1 MRIVFFT
8 HKHISHLFP
17 IDDLLNLLSKYHDIF
32 CVGYKEREEYFLNK
46 NITFIPYPEKEFESL
61 EKEINSLLKNEMI
74 ALKVNDIEKW
84 YYYYTRKN
92 AIKLHDITE
101 SEIQK
106 LIKEIEIIKPDLV
119 FHDIVDLY
127 APIIC
132 NRLNIKRYDYIT
144 NPLYSKKYFNTN
156 PEMLY
161 SILTFRFLMD
171 HKFIENNIKDYW
183 NKQRDI
189 YFDVEKYY
197 GLIPIPPMNQFEMT
211 GEKNIIFNCSFLQ
224 QQYDKNNSIIVPP
237 HDNQFKLEK
246 SIDNEL
252 IEFIKKKNK
261 IIYISHGSFLT
272 LDIEYYYRLLE
283 ELKEFNVSFIISCG
297 KNLNNIKK
305 VVDDNNMNSRVY
317 CGSFLPQKYILNN
330 ADLFITSGGFNS
342 ILESIYYKV
351 PMLVDPIS
359 AEQRMNGYVI
369 HELGIGESLC
379 LKESLGKVK
388 QITKNLLSEE
398 NYKKNVEKYNVLMK
412 EEMSN
417 RNEIVNSFLE
427 KLIV

>member
-1 MRIVFFT
+1 
-8 HKHISHLFP
+8 
-17 IDDLLNLLSKYHDIF
+17 
-32 CVGYKEREEYFLNK
+32 
-46 NITFIPYPEKEFESL
+46 
-61 EKEINSLLKNEMI
+61 MI
-74 ALKVNDIEKW
+74 YNRAFSF
-84 YYYYTRKN
+84 N
-92 AIKLHDITE
+92 A
-101 SEIQK
+101 
-106 LIKEIEIIKPDLV
+106 
-119 FHDIVDLY
+119 
-127 APIIC
+127 
-132 NRLNIKRYDYIT
+132 
-144 NPLYSKKYFNTN
+144 
-156 PEMLY
+156 
-161 SILTFRFLMD
+161 
-171 HKFIENNIKDYW
+171 
-183 NKQRDI
+183 
-189 YFDVEKYY
+189 Y
-197 GLIPIPPMNQFEMT
+197 GT
-211 GEKNIIFNCSFLQ
+211 
-224 QQYDKNNSIIVPP
+224 
-237 HDNQFKLEK
+237 
-246 SIDNEL
+246 IDNEL
-252 IEFIKKKNK
+252 IEFIKKKDK

-305 VVDDNNMNSRVY
+305 VVDDKNMNSRVY

-379 LKESLGKVK
+379 LKESIGKVK
-388 QITKNLLSEE
+388 QITKNLLFEK

-417 RNEIVNSFLE
+417 RNEIVNSSLE